1 MIKSI
6 EIINKKKKKQICTK
20 PNDFYAKKKNVFL
33 KKDKQKSGKGK
44 CFNRGKYGHYS
55 KKCKQKLGK
64 LKKQI

>member
-1 MIKSI
+1 MISMPKRKMF
-6 EIINKKKKKQICTK
+6 KK
-20 PNDFYAKKKNVFL
+20 
-33 KKDKQKSGKGK
+33 KKDKQKFGKGK